1 MSKTVWMVLAYSLQ
15 SGYSPLKENLTE
27 EEALK
32 LAQKENAKYSE
43 LSGKEIAH
51 PYIAKPMN

>member
-1 MSKTVWMVLAYSLQ
+1 MVLAYSLQ

>member
-1 MSKTVWMVLAYSLQ
+1 MVLDYSLQ
-15 SGYSPLKENLTE
+15 NGYSPLKENLTE

-43 LSGKEIAH
+43 LSGKEIAS